1 MAAKQSFP
9 DALPEQVPK
18 TRGAVMNWQAPFYD
32 LGCTLVGLGAAFRR
46 ETLRHAALQ
55 AGERVLDVGC
65 GTGVLTRLAAE
76 AIGFAGS
83 AIGIDPAPKM
93 IAMARKNAARSGNR
107 AEFRVG
113 VIEHLPFENERFDVV
128 LSSLML
134 HHLPPELK
142 QEGLREVYRVLRP
155 GGRLVTVDL
164 DRPVHPLWWLLF
176 WPWLFVPMIAENLR
190 GAIPDYLEKAGFELV
205 TPRGRWMGL
214 FSFWRAVKAGG

>member
-9 DALPEQVPK
+9 DVPPEQVPK

-32 LGCTLVGLGAAFRR
+32 PGCVLVGLGRKFRA

-76 AIGFAGS
+76 AVGSAGS
-83 AIGIDPAPKM
+83 ALGIDPAPGM
-93 IAMARKNAARSGNR
+93 IALARKNAARSGKR
-107 AEFRVG
+107 AEFRVS
-113 VIEHLPFENERFDVV
+113 VIEHLPFENGRFDVV

-142 QEGLREVYRVLRP
+142 QEGLREVYRVLKP
-155 GGRLVTVDL
+155 GGRLVAVDL
-164 DRPVHPLWWLLF
+164 DRPAHPLWWLLL
-176 WPWLFVPMIAENLR
+176 WPWLFAPMLAEHLR

-205 TPRGRWMGL
+205 TPCGRWMGL